1 MKQQQKQSCGD
12 IFSNPKIN
20 PHSAIQNHRQVPQ
33 KRRKGPKINEFNK
46 QGFKEY
52 LKQSHSICDIVSH
65 PPLTRNPN
73 LILVNRCLG
82 SWLLDPLVPIHLA
95 QKTTNGNQNNN
106 STQELAYTKKK
117 NITYMDIQKS
127 VTTKTSQVKT
137 QKLGFQRN
145 EEKKNFGPI
154 REVSYL
160 LRVQDRNY
168 TLHEGK
174 PSSLAPY
181 LRLRPNR
188 LQ

>member
-106 STQELAYTKKK
+106 STQELAYTKKTY
-117 NITYMDIQKS
+117 NIHGY
-127 VTTKTSQVKT
+127 TKISNNEN
-137 QKLGFQRN
+137 KLGKDIETRVS
-145 EEKKNFGPI
+145 EER
-154 REVSYL
+154 REEEFWTDQGSFVPSSSK
-160 LRVQDRNY
+160 RQNY
-168 TLHEGK
+168 TLHEGQ
-174 PSSLAPY
+174 PSSLASY